1 MSTNTHHITEY
12 IIILFVS
19 VSFFIGWHV
28 GFQNP
33 VFFNS
38 LHNMDQRAPVSSID
52 PIGTDLLE
60 MTKIS
65 KLLRDGHS
73 PYSLGTYIYPPLVSF
88 LYLPLL
94 QFNQDAR
101 YAIMSTLTIASIFIG
116 FLIADKI
123 SGEKKLVPAIFLFF
137 IVTTLMSYGLHFEL
151 ERGQFNVIAMCITLL
166 GVYLHKKDMKLLGI
180 LLVSVGIHLKIF
192 PIFFFLLLF
201 LDNLRSKKGLVVNL
215 CAVGVNILLL
225 FILGSNVVGDFISVF
240 AEQLHNPFVWSGNH
254 SFFCYCADKSGVNL
268 CNIHTYKYFFSA
280 YIVLLGMG
288 FKITYIKKM
297 GILNV
302 YLVAMCGLAMC
313 LVPSISHDYKLT
325 IIPIVVYPLFKR
337 LYTNSLEEGSYIN
350 LAALSLGVFLYTLLL
365 FSTNFGNTPL
375 TINKAPIL
383 ISLSILVLITM
394 AINQIIIPS
403 GLYNKTGIHLKR
415 IAVSANSLKSKIFS
429 LKW

>member
-38 LHNMDQRAPVSSID
+38 LHNMDQRAPVSSIN

-65 KLLRDGHS
+65 QLLHDGHS
-73 PYSLGTYIYPPLVSF
+73 PYSHGTYIYPPLVSV

-94 QFNQDAR
+94 QFNQDVR

-123 SGEKKLVPAIFLFF
+123 TGEKKLVPAIFLFF

-151 ERGQFNVIAMCITLL
+151 ERGQFNVIAMCITIL

-225 FILGSNVVGDFISVF
+225 FILGNNVVGDFISVF
-240 AEQLHNPFVWSGNH
+240 AEQLRNPFVWSGNH
-254 SFFCYCADKSGVNL
+254 SLFCYCADKSGINV
-268 CNIHTYKYFFSA
+268 CNIYTYKYFFSA
-280 YIVLLGMG
+280 YLVLLGIG
-288 FKITYIKKM
+288 FIITYIKKVD
-297 GILNV
+297 ILNV

-313 LVPSISHDYKLT
+313 LVPSVSHDYKLT
-325 IIPIVVYPLFKR
+325 IIPIVIFPLFKK
-337 LYTNSLEEGSYIN
+337 LYINSLEKGSYIN
-350 LAALSLGVFLYTLLL
+350 LAALSSGVFLYTLLL

-375 TINKAPIL
+375 TVNKAPIL
-383 ISLSILVLITM
+383 ISLTVLVLITM
-394 AINQIIIPS
+394 AINLILIPTA
-403 GLYNKTGIHLKR
+403 LYKKTEILLRK
-415 IAVSANSLKSKIFS
+415 IVDSAYRAKTNLFY
-429 LKW
+429 